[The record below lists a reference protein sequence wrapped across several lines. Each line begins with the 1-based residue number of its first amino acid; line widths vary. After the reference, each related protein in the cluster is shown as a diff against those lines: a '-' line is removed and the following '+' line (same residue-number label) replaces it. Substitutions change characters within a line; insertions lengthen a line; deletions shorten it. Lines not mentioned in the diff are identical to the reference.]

1 MILIQTRTKVDH
13 LALNTGTVKLPQSKQ
28 KKGRT
33 DVLVNGRVI
42 TASLWWL
49 KLVAAP
55 PAHL

>member
-1 MILIQTRTKVDH
+1 MIVIQIRTKVDH

-28 KKGRT
+28 KNGRKE
-33 DVLVNGRVI
+33 VLVNGRVI
-42 TASLWWL
+42 TASLWQL